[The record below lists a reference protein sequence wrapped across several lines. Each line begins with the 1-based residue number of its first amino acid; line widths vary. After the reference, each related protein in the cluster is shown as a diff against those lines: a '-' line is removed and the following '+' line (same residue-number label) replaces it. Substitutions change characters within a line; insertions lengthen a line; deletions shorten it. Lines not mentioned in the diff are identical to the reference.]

1 MQSLFPAFLR
11 LPYSKT
17 LALEM
22 VVPYTL
28 RQGKLIKG
36 HLDINHW
43 QATRET
49 MSCELGKCYP
59 VYSVT
64 IAGLRD

>member
-28 RQGKLIKG
+28 WQRKLIKW
-36 HLDINHW
+36 HLNINHW
-43 QATRET
+43 QATRKT
-49 MSCELGKCYP
+49 MSCELAKCYP
-59 VYSVT
+59 VVS
-64 IAGLRD
+64 L

>member
-28 RQGKLIKG
+28 WQGKFIKG
-36 HLDINHW
+36 HLNINYW
-43 QATRET
+43 QATRENK
-49 MSCELGKCYP
+49 SCELGKY
-59 VYSVT
+59 
-64 IAGLRD
+64 